1 MLQILDILREK
12 ANDGLRELVR
22 LWHSSWADVA
32 VKVAQLLISLDNSR
46 NLAMIMSPDDL

>member
-1 MLQILDILREK
+1 MLQILDILLEK

-32 VKVAQLLISLDNSR
+32 VKVACTSSITD
-46 NLAMIMSPDDL
+46 ITG